1 MCYIWLVLSFD
12 IFHPQNSIFAW
23 LRDVN
28 ENRLGQGRQ
37 PQRWIQFEPFRK
49 FRAVT
54 ACVHVL
60 LCLVIHPQF
69 LTPPPLA
76 GYFVWSLLDNF
87 EWADGYRRR
96 FGLHYVDY
104 AANQSRIPKASS
116 LVISSQHS
124 DLISAFVQSSLF
136 NRLID
141 SAGLFQMVCA
151 ACQHWLYSSFAMTG
165 ILRMIE
171 W

>member
-1 MCYIWLVLSFD
+1 MKTALDKGANLKGGFNLNCSEISVLSLQLVSVFGHVPLVL
-12 IFHPQNSIFAW
+12 
-23 LRDVN
+23 
-28 ENRLGQGRQ
+28 
-37 PQRWIQFEPFRK
+37 
-49 FRAVT
+49 
-54 ACVHVL
+54 
-60 LCLVIHPQF
+60 
-69 LTPPPLA
+69 LTPALLA

-104 AANQSRIPKASS
+104 TANQSRIPKAAA
-116 LVISSQHS
+116 LVISPQHS
-124 DLISAFVQSSLF
+124 DLMSTFVQNSLF

-165 ILRMIE
+165 ILRAID
-171 W
+171 

>member
-1 MCYIWLVLSFD
+1 M
-12 IFHPQNSIFAW
+12 
-23 LRDVN
+23 
-28 ENRLGQGRQ
+28 
-37 PQRWIQFEPFRK
+37 
-49 FRAVT
+49 
-54 ACVHVL
+54 
-60 LCLVIHPQF
+60 HPQF
-69 LTPPPLA
+69 LTPPLLA

-104 AANQSRIPKASS
+104 AANQSRIPKAST

-124 DLISAFVQSSLF
+124 DLISAFVRSSLF

-171 W
+171 

>member
-1 MCYIWLVLSFD
+1 M
-12 IFHPQNSIFAW
+12 
-23 LRDVN
+23 
-28 ENRLGQGRQ
+28 
-37 PQRWIQFEPFRK
+37 
-49 FRAVT
+49 
-54 ACVHVL
+54 
-60 LCLVIHPQF
+60 HPQF
-69 LTPPPLA
+69 FTPLLLA

-87 EWADGYRRR
+87 EWADSYRRR

-104 AANQSRIPKASS
+104 AANQSRIPKAST
-116 LVISSQHS
+116 LVIRSQHS

-151 ACQHWLYSSFAMTG
+151 ACQYWIYSSFAMTE

-171 W
+171 

>member
-1 MCYIWLVLSFD
+1 M
-12 IFHPQNSIFAW
+12 
-23 LRDVN
+23 
-28 ENRLGQGRQ
+28 
-37 PQRWIQFEPFRK
+37 
-49 FRAVT
+49 
-54 ACVHVL
+54 HVL
-60 LCLVIHPQF
+60 LCLVMHPQF
-69 LTPPPLA
+69 LTPLLLA

-104 AANQSRIPKASS
+104 AANQSRIPKAST

-124 DLISAFVQSSLF
+124 DLISTFIQSSLF

-171 W
+171 